1 MIPYVAAVG
10 YGLMCV
16 LDGVAVLEG
25 VLDGVAVLEGV
36 LEAEAVDVRVDVI
49 DCVID
54 GDEP

>member
-10 YGLMCV
+10 YGLMC
-16 LDGVAVLEG
+16 